1 MIYNASQAQIVA
13 VENGFLIHLN
23 AYGSS
28 ITLVA
33 ANMKEVIVILN
44 NTEFRSNVRPIH
56 ETRNPSTNLPFP
68 SEIYSGHEPAHS
80 GIPLPGMPR

>member
-44 NTEFRSNVRPIH
+44 NTEFKSNVRPLH
-56 ETRNPSTNLPFP
+56 GENLSGSSMNPSTGLQD
-68 SEIYSGHEPAHS
+68 EV
-80 GIPLPGMPR
+80 PRLSFHP